1 MKEMAKVNEVY
12 GEEKK
17 RRLVTKNRIFVA
29 IVIAISIV
37 GAIYLIASNLEEEF
51 ESQEPSFVVINKESI
66 RNPLETQ
73 ITYRIEVY
81 NQGGEGWGTI
91 HVRYNETE
99 QSSGISNTETK
110 TWQLHLDEQES
121 KIVEFTFNRKSMEAV
136 ETTCYSWFTY

>member
-17 RRLVTKNRIFVA
+17 RRLATKNRIFVA
-29 IVIAISIV
+29 IVITISIV

-99 QSSGISNTETK
+99 QSSGISNIETK

-136 ETTCYSWFTY
+136 ETTCDWWFTY

>member
-1 MKEMAKVNEVY
+1 MNEVHV
-12 GEEKK
+12 EEKK
-17 RRLVTKNRIFVA
+17 RKLETKNRIFVA

-66 RNPLETQ
+66 RNPLGTQ
-73 ITYRIEVY
+73 TTYRIEVY

-99 QSSGISNTETK
+99 QSSGISNIETK

-121 KIVEFTFNRKSMEAV
+121 KIVEFTFNRKSIETV
-136 ETTCYSWFTY
+136 ETKCNWWFTY

>member
-1 MKEMAKVNEVY
+1 MAKVNEVY